1 MNDLIDLKR
10 PVSLGTPVPLWKC
23 RFSTFWK
30 KASNLGCSS
39 PLRHFNNQSAIQ
51 PDGNVDWRM
60 AWLEVII
67 HLEWANKPGYQAPSG
82 GCREKKNI
90 FSEVQNKNLHEP
102 CVPPCCPLMLN
113 GLCSYENQ
121 TGHPEAA
128 GAIVKSDCFLCIL
141 SLHVK
146 YDVLEQNWPSAAPA
160 VAQDVRSQSFVFNSG
175 VKMWKDADF
184 QFCWDLTILNVFFL
198 AQSRL

>member
-1 MNDLIDLKR
+1 MIWLTWKGLSLLGLQSHCENAGFQPFGKKPLILA
-10 PVSLGTPVPLWKC
+10 VAALWGTSITKVP
-23 RFSTFWK
+23 
-30 KASNLGCSS
+30 
-39 PLRHFNNQSAIQ
+39 FNQMVMLTGGW
-51 PDGNVDWRM
+51 PDWR
-60 AWLEVII
+60 WLYIWNGPTNLDIRLPV
-67 HLEWANKPGYQAPSG
+67 AAV
-82 GCREKKNI
+82 EKKKII

>member
-82 GCREKKNI
+82 GCREKK
-90 FSEVQNKNLHEP
+90 
-102 CVPPCCPLMLN
+102 
-113 GLCSYENQ
+113 
-121 TGHPEAA
+121 
-128 GAIVKSDCFLCIL
+128 KSFFLKCKTKTCMN
-141 SLHVK
+141 HVS
-146 YDVLEQNWPSAAPA
+146 PPA
-160 VAQDVRSQSFVFNSG
+160 VLWCLMAFAVMRIKLVILKQPEPLSKVIVFCASCHYMSN
-175 VKMWKDADF
+175 MTF
-184 QFCWDLTILNVFFL
+184 
-198 AQSRL
+198 